1 MMDYSQDEVI
11 KAFQIY
17 AKISRKGYSEGDELR
32 LYLAEDK
39 VRGLVDQFAK
49 EVDCTIFSVGER
61 LYFVP
66 MALNSPFHI
75 SNDTLK
81 KTYFTGK
88 TVNADIYFMYVTI
101 IILIGDFYDSYQT
114 TVPTRDFIS
123 MSDWLEEVNE
133 RLETLQ
139 AIEEEELKELE
150 KEYEYSWSAIIGKWA
165 DMDDLKETAK
175 AQTGKTISRLSFL
188 HSVKRFLVAQE
199 LVQDIGND
207 ELQLTEKAKVI
218 VQRYFMELEYNRGIL
233 EFIYSIDR
241 QKEEV

>member
-1 MMDYSQDEVI
+1 MDYRQDEVM

-39 VRGLVDQFAK
+39 VRGLVDQFAQ

-66 MALNSPFHI
+66 LAINSIFHI

-88 TVNADIYFMYVTI
+88 TLNADIYFMYVTI
-101 IILIGDFYDSYQT
+101 IILIGEFYDSYQT
-114 TVPTRDFIS
+114 TNPTRDFIS
-123 MSDWLEEVNE
+123 MSDWLEQVNE

-139 AIEEEELKELE
+139 AIEEEELTELE
-150 KEYEYSWSAIIGKWA
+150 KDYEYNWSAIIGKWA

-175 AQTGKTISRLSFL
+175 AQSGRTISRLSFL
-188 HSVKRFLVAQE
+188 HTVKRFLVAQE

-233 EFIYSIDR
+233 EFIYSVDR
-241 QKEEV
+241 QKEGV

>member
-1 MMDYSQDEVI
+1 MDYSQDEVM

-17 AKISRKGYSEGDELR
+17 AKISRNGYSEGDELR

-66 MALNSPFHI
+66 LAINSPFHI

-101 IILIGDFYDSYQT
+101 IILIGEFYDSYQT
-114 TVPTRDFIS
+114 TEPTRDFIS
-123 MSDWLEEVNE
+123 ISDWLEQVNE
-133 RLETLQ
+133 RLEMLQ
-139 AIEEEELKELE
+139 AVKEEELKEIE
-150 KEYEYSWSAIIGKWA
+150 KEFEYNWSAIIGKWA

-175 AQTGKTISRLSFL
+175 VQSGRTISRLSFL
-188 HSVKRFLVAQE
+188 HTVKRFLIAQE

-207 ELQLTEKAKVI
+207 ELQLTEKVKVI

>member
-1 MMDYSQDEVI
+1 MDYSQDEVL

-17 AKISRKGYSEGDELR
+17 AKISRNGYSEGDELR
-32 LYLAEDK
+32 IYLAEDK

-66 MALNSPFHI
+66 LALNSPFHI

-81 KTYFTGK
+81 KNYFTGK

-101 IILIGDFYDSYQT
+101 IILIGEFYDSYQT
-114 TVPTRDFIS
+114 IEPTRDFIS
-123 MSDWLEEVNE
+123 MSDWLEQVND
-133 RLETLQ
+133 RLETLHE
-139 AIEEEELKELE
+139 IEEEELKEIE
-150 KEYEYSWSAIIGKWA
+150 KEYEYNWSAIIGKWA
-165 DMDDLKETAK
+165 DMDDIKETAK
-175 AQTGKTISRLSFL
+175 VQSGRTISRLSFL
-188 HSVKRFLVAQE
+188 YTVKRFLIAQE

>member
-1 MMDYSQDEVI
+1 MDYKQEEVI
-11 KAFQIY
+11 MAFQIY

-32 LYLAEDK
+32 VYLADDK

-66 MALNSPFHI
+66 LALNSPFHI

-101 IILIGDFYDSYQT
+101 IILIGEFYDSYQT
-114 TVPTRDFIS
+114 TEPTRDFIS
-123 MSDWLEEVNE
+123 MSDWLEQVNE
-133 RLETLQ
+133 RLETLK
-139 AIEEEELKELE
+139 AIEQEQLKELE
-150 KEYEYSWSAIIGKWA
+150 KEYEYSWRAIIEKWT
-165 DMDDLKETAK
+165 DLDDLKETAK
-175 AQTGKTISRLSFL
+175 AQSGRTISRLSFL
-188 HSVKRFLVAQE
+188 HTVKKFLAAQE

-233 EFIYSIDR
+233 EFIYSLYK
-241 QKEEV
+241 QEEEG

>member
-1 MMDYSQDEVI
+1 MDYSQDEVI

-17 AKISRKGYSEGDELR
+17 AKISRNGYSEGDELR

-39 VRGLVDQFAK
+39 IRGLVDQFAK

-66 MALNSPFHI
+66 LALNSPFHI

-81 KTYFTGK
+81 RTYFTGK

-101 IILIGDFYDSYQT
+101 IILIGEFYDSYQT
-114 TVPTRDFIS
+114 TEPTRDFIS
-123 MSDWLEEVNE
+123 MSDWLEQVNE

-139 AIEEEELKELE
+139 GVEEEELKEIE
-150 KEYEYSWSAIIGKWA
+150 KEFEYNWSAVIGKWA

-175 AQTGKTISRLSFL
+175 VQSGRTISRLSFL
-188 HSVKRFLVAQE
+188 NTVKRFLIAQE

>member
-1 MMDYSQDEVI
+1 MDYRQDEVM

-49 EVDCTIFSVGER
+49 EVDCTVFSVGER
-61 LYFVP
+61 LYFIP

-75 SNDTLK
+75 SNETLK
-81 KTYFTGK
+81 KTYFNGK

-101 IILIGDFYDSYQT
+101 IILIGEFYDSYQT
-114 TVPTRDFIS
+114 TDPTRDFIS
-123 MSDWLEEVNE
+123 MSDWLEQVNE

-139 AIEEEELKELE
+139 AIEEDELKDLE
-150 KEYEYSWSAIIGKWA
+150 KEYEYNWSSIIGKWA

-175 AQTGKTISRLSFL
+175 AQTGRTISRLSFL
-188 HSVKRFLVAQE
+188 HTVKRFLIAQE

-241 QKEEV
+241 QKEEI

>member
-1 MMDYSQDEVI
+1 MDYKQEEVMM
-11 KAFQIY
+11 AFQIY

-32 LYLAEDK
+32 VYLADDK

-49 EVDCTIFSVGER
+49 EVDCTIFSVGDR

-66 MALNSPFHI
+66 LALNSPFHI

-101 IILIGDFYDSYQT
+101 IILIGEFYDSYQT
-114 TVPTRDFIS
+114 TEPTRDFIS
-123 MSDWLEEVNE
+123 MSDWLEQVNE
-133 RLETLQ
+133 RLETLK
-139 AIEEEELKELE
+139 AIEQEQLKELE
-150 KEYEYSWSAIIGKWA
+150 KEYEYSWRAIIEKWT
-165 DMDDLKETAK
+165 DLDDLKETAK
-175 AQTGKTISRLSFL
+175 AQSGRTISRLSFL
-188 HSVKRFLVAQE
+188 HTVKKFLAAQE

-233 EFIYSIDR
+233 EFIYSLDK
-241 QKEEV
+241 QEEEG

>member
-1 MMDYSQDEVI
+1 MDYSQDEVL

-17 AKISRKGYSEGDELR
+17 AKISRNGYSEGDELR
-32 LYLAEDK
+32 IYLAEDK

-66 MALNSPFHI
+66 LALNSPFHI

-81 KTYFTGK
+81 KNYFTGK

-101 IILIGDFYDSYQT
+101 IILIGEFYDSYQT
-114 TVPTRDFIS
+114 IEPTRDFIS
-123 MSDWLEEVNE
+123 MSDWLEQVND

-139 AIEEEELKELE
+139 EIEEEELKEIE
-150 KEYEYSWSAIIGKWA
+150 KEYEYNWSAIIGKWA
-165 DMDDLKETAK
+165 DMDDIKETAK
-175 AQTGKTISRLSFL
+175 VQSGRTISRLSFL
-188 HSVKRFLVAQE
+188 YTVKRFLIAQE

>member
-1 MMDYSQDEVI
+1 MMDYRQEDVI

-17 AKISRKGYSEGDELR
+17 AKISQKGYSEGDELR
-32 LYLAEDK
+32 VYLAEDK
-39 VRGLVDQFAK
+39 VRGLVDQFAN

-66 MALNSPFHI
+66 LALNSPFHI

-81 KTYFTGK
+81 KLYFTGR

-101 IILIGDFYDSYQT
+101 IILIGEFYNSYQT
-114 TVPTRDFIS
+114 TEPTRDFIS
-123 MSDWLEEVNE
+123 ISDWLDQVNE
-133 RLETLQ
+133 RLETLR
-139 AIEEEELKELE
+139 AIDEEELKELE
-150 KEYEYSWSAIIGKWA
+150 KEYDYNWGAIIEKWA

-175 AQTGKTISRLSFL
+175 AQTGRTISRLSFL
-188 HSVKRFLVAQE
+188 HTVKRFLVAQE

-233 EFIYSIDR
+233 EFIYSFDQR
-241 QKEEV
+241 KEEV

>member
-1 MMDYSQDEVI
+1 MDYSQEEVM

-17 AKISRKGYSEGDELR
+17 AKISQKGYSEGDELR

-66 MALNSPFHI
+66 LALNSSFHI

-81 KTYFTGK
+81 KTYFTQK
-88 TVNADIYFMYVTI
+88 AVNADIYFMYVTI
-101 IILIGDFYDSYQT
+101 IILFGEFYDSYQT
-114 TVPTRDFIS
+114 TEATRDFIS
-123 MSDWLEEVNE
+123 MSDWLEQINE
-133 RLETLQ
+133 RLEAIQ
-139 AIEEEELKELE
+139 AINEEELKELE
-150 KEYEYSWSAIIGKWA
+150 KEYEYNWSAIIEKWS

-175 AQTGKTISRLSFL
+175 AQTGRTISRLSFL
-188 HSVKRFLVAQE
+188 NTVKRFLEAQE

-207 ELQLTEKAKVI
+207 EIQLTEKAKVI
-218 VQRYFMELEYNRGIL
+218 IQRYYMELEYNRGIL

-241 QKEEV
+241 RKEEA

>member
-1 MMDYSQDEVI
+1 MDYSQEEVMM
-11 KAFQIY
+11 AFQIY
-17 AKISRKGYSEGDELR
+17 AKISQKGYSEGDELR

-66 MALNSPFHI
+66 LALNSPFHI

-101 IILIGDFYDSYQT
+101 IILFGQFYDSYQT
-114 TVPTRDFIS
+114 TEATRDFIS
-123 MSDWLEEVNE
+123 MSDWLEQINE
-133 RLETLQ
+133 RLETLL
-139 AIEEEELKELE
+139 AIGEEELKELE
-150 KEYEYSWSAIIGKWA
+150 KEYEYNWCAIIEKWS
-165 DMDDLKETAK
+165 DLDDLKETAK
-175 AQTGKTISRLSFL
+175 AQTGRTISRLSFL
-188 HSVKRFLVAQE
+188 NTVKKFLEAQE

-218 VQRYFMELEYNRGIL
+218 IQRYYMELEYNRGIL
-233 EFIYSIDR
+233 EFIYSLER
-241 QKEEV
+241 AKGEV

>member
-1 MMDYSQDEVI
+1 MDYSQDEVM

-17 AKISRKGYSEGDELR
+17 AKISRNGYSEGDELR
-32 LYLAEDK
+32 LFLAEDK
-39 VRGLVDQFAK
+39 VRGLVEQFAK

-66 MALNSPFHI
+66 LALNSPFHI

-101 IILIGDFYDSYQT
+101 IILIGEFYDSYQT
-114 TVPTRDFIS
+114 TEPTRDFIS
-123 MSDWLEEVNE
+123 MSDWLEQVNE
-133 RLETLQ
+133 RLETIQ
-139 AIEEEELKELE
+139 AIDEEELKEIE
-150 KEYEYSWSAIIGKWA
+150 NEFEYNWSAIIGKWA

-175 AQTGKTISRLSFL
+175 VQSGRTISRLSFL
-188 HSVKRFLVAQE
+188 NTVKRFLIAQE

-218 VQRYFMELEYNRGIL
+218 VQRYFMELEFNRGIL

>member
-1 MMDYSQDEVI
+1 MEYRQDEVM

-66 MALNSPFHI
+66 LALNSPFHI

-101 IILIGDFYDSYQT
+101 IILIGEFYDSYQT
-114 TVPTRDFIS
+114 TEPIRDFIS
-123 MSDWLEEVNE
+123 MSDWLEQVNE

-139 AIEEEELKELE
+139 EIEEEELKEIE
-150 KEYEYSWSAIIGKWA
+150 KEYEYNWRAIIGKWT
-165 DMDDLKETAK
+165 DMDDIKETAK
-175 AQTGKTISRLSFL
+175 AQSGRTISRLSFL
-188 HSVKRFLVAQE
+188 NTVKRFLVAQE

-233 EFIYSIDR
+233 DFIYSIDR

>member
-1 MMDYSQDEVI
+1 MDYKQEEVMM
-11 KAFQIY
+11 AFQIY

-32 LYLAEDK
+32 VYLADDK

-66 MALNSPFHI
+66 LALNSPFHI

-101 IILIGDFYDSYQT
+101 IILIGEFYDSYQT
-114 TVPTRDFIS
+114 TEPTRDFIS
-123 MSDWLEEVNE
+123 MSDWLEQVNE
-133 RLETLQ
+133 RLETLK
-139 AIEEEELKELE
+139 AIEQEQLKELE
-150 KEYEYSWSAIIGKWA
+150 KEYEYSWRAIIEKWT
-165 DMDDLKETAK
+165 DLDDLKETAK
-175 AQTGKTISRLSFL
+175 AQSGRTISRLSFL
-188 HSVKRFLVAQE
+188 HTVKKFLAAQE

-233 EFIYSIDR
+233 EFIYSLDK
-241 QKEEV
+241 QEEEG

>member
-1 MMDYSQDEVI
+1 MDYRQDEVM

-49 EVDCTIFSVGER
+49 EVECTIFSVGER

-66 MALNSPFHI
+66 LALNSPFHI

-81 KTYFTGK
+81 KSYFTGK

-101 IILIGDFYDSYQT
+101 IILIGEFYDSYQT
-114 TVPTRDFIS
+114 TEPTREFIS
-123 MSDWLEEVNE
+123 MSDWLEQVND

-139 AIEEEELKELE
+139 AIEVEEIKELE
-150 KEYEYSWSAIIGKWA
+150 KEYEYNWSTIIGKWA

-175 AQTGKTISRLSFL
+175 SQSGRTISRLSFL
-188 HSVKRFLVAQE
+188 HTVKKFLVAQE

-233 EFIYSIDR
+233 EFIYSLDR

>member
-1 MMDYSQDEVI
+1 MDYSQEEVV

-17 AKISRKGYSEGDELR
+17 AKISQKGYSEGDELR
-32 LYLAEDK
+32 VYLAEDK

-66 MALNSPFHI
+66 LAVNSPFHI
-75 SNDTLK
+75 SNETLK
-81 KTYFTGK
+81 KTYFSGK

-101 IILIGDFYDSYQT
+101 IILIGEFYDSYQT
-114 TVPTRDFIS
+114 TEPTRDFIS
-123 MSDWLEEVNE
+123 MSDWLEQVNE

-150 KEYEYSWSAIIGKWA
+150 KEYEYSWSAIIEKWS

-175 AQTGKTISRLSFL
+175 AQSGRTISRLSFL
-188 HSVKRFLVAQE
+188 HTVKRFLIAQE

-207 ELQLTEKAKVI
+207 EIQLSEKAKVI
-218 VQRYFMELEYNRGIL
+218 IQRYFMELEFNRGIL
-233 EFIYSIDR
+233 EFLYSLDR

>member
-1 MMDYSQDEVI
+1 MDYKQEEVMM
-11 KAFQIY
+11 AFQIY

-32 LYLAEDK
+32 LYLADDK
-39 VRGLVDQFAK
+39 VRGVVDQFAK

-61 LYFVP
+61 LYFIP
-66 MALNSPFHI
+66 LALNSPFHI

-81 KTYFTGK
+81 KTYFTAK

-101 IILIGDFYDSYQT
+101 IILIGEFYDSYQT
-114 TVPTRDFIS
+114 IEPTRDFIS
-123 MSDWLEEVNE
+123 MSDWLEQVNE

-139 AIEEEELKELE
+139 AIEEEQLQELE
-150 KEYEYSWSAIIGKWA
+150 KEYEYSWRAIIEKWT
-165 DMDDLKETAK
+165 DLDDLKETAK
-175 AQTGKTISRLSFL
+175 AQSGRTISRLSFL
-188 HSVKRFLVAQE
+188 HTVKKFLAAQE

-233 EFIYSIDR
+233 EFIYSLDK
-241 QKEEV
+241 QKEEG

>member
-1 MMDYSQDEVI
+1 MDYSQDEVI

-17 AKISRKGYSEGDELR
+17 AKISRNGYSEGDELR

-39 VRGLVDQFAK
+39 IRGLVDQFAK

-61 LYFVP
+61 LFFVP
-66 MALNSPFHI
+66 LALNSPFHI

-101 IILIGDFYDSYQT
+101 IILIGEFYDSYQT
-114 TVPTRDFIS
+114 TEPTRDFIS
-123 MSDWLEEVNE
+123 MSDWLEQVNE

-139 AIEEEELKELE
+139 GVEEEEIKEIE
-150 KEYEYSWSAIIGKWA
+150 KEFEYNWSAIIGKWA

-175 AQTGKTISRLSFL
+175 VQSGRTISRLSFL
-188 HSVKRFLVAQE
+188 NTVKRFLIAQD

>member
-1 MMDYSQDEVI
+1 MDYRQDEVI

-49 EVDCTIFSVGER
+49 EVDCTVFSVGER

-101 IILIGDFYDSYQT
+101 IILIGEFYDSYQT
-114 TVPTRDFIS
+114 TDPTRDFIS
-123 MSDWLEEVNE
+123 MSDWLEQVNE

-139 AIEEEELKELE
+139 AIEDEKLKELE
-150 KEYEYSWSAIIGKWA
+150 KDYEYSWSAIIGKWA

-175 AQTGKTISRLSFL
+175 AQSGRTISRLSFL
-188 HSVKRFLVAQE
+188 HTVKKFLVSQE

>member
-17 AKISRKGYSEGDELR
+17 SKISRKGYSEGDELR
-32 LYLAEDK
+32 LYLADDK

-81 KTYFTGK
+81 KIYFTGK

-101 IILIGDFYDSYQT
+101 IILIGEFYDSYQT
-114 TVPTRDFIS
+114 TDTTRDFIS
-123 MSDWLEEVNE
+123 MSDWLEQVNE

-150 KEYEYSWSAIIGKWA
+150 KEYEYSWSAIIGKWT

-175 AQTGKTISRLSFL
+175 VQSGKTISRLSFL
-188 HSVKRFLVAQE
+188 HTVKRFLVAQE
-199 LVQDIGND
+199 LVKDIGND

-233 EFIYSIDR
+233 EFIYSIGR
-241 QKEEV
+241 QKEGV